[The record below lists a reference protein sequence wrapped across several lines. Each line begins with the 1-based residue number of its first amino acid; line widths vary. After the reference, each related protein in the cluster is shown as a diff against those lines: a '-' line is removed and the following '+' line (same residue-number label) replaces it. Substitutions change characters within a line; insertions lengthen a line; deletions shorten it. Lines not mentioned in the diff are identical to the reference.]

1 MFSRG
6 LLPLLFAAA
15 ATVSAALV
23 PAPATAQPTAPA
35 PAPAAAAPMRFA
47 VLDTRHVILNSEEG
61 LRIQANL
68 RKLSES
74 KQAELAQ
81 RDKDL
86 GDEQEK
92 LKKEE
97 KQKGSSDALEK
108 RKGEWRQKVAGLQQA
123 QLDFQRDMIQ
133 KESELTKPM
142 VQKIGNIVKN
152 IAQQE
157 SYDLVVDKNAV
168 VFFRNDLDITERVLS
183 LYNQGSSGGAPKDA
197 PKKPAKPAS
206 EKPAKPAGGGQ
217 KKPR

>member
-1 MFSRG
+1 M
-6 LLPLLFAAA
+6 LAAA
-15 ATVSAALV
+15 ATLSATFV
-23 PAPATAQPTAPA
+23 PAQANAQPANPQPA
-35 PAPAAAAPMRFA
+35 PAPAAAATPMRFA
-47 VLDTRHVILNSEEG
+47 VLDTRQVILNSEEG

-74 KQAELAQ
+74 KQAEMAQ
-81 RDKDL
+81 RDKEL
-86 GDEQEK
+86 GDEQDK

-97 KQKGSSDALEK
+97 KDKGSSAALEK
-108 RKGEWRQKVAGLQQA
+108 RKSEWRQKVAGLQQA
-123 QLDFQRDMIQ
+123 QLDFQREMLQ

-183 LYNQGSSGGAPKDA
+183 LYNQGTGGGAAKEA
-197 PKKPAKPAS
+197 PKKPATKPAQ
-206 EKPAKPAGGGQ
+206 KAPAGGGGGS

>member
-1 MFSRG
+1 
-6 LLPLLFAAA
+6 
-15 ATVSAALV
+15 
-23 PAPATAQPTAPA
+23 
-35 PAPAAAAPMRFA
+35 MRFA